1 MNTRR
6 FRGFDGAEI
15 AVVEIGAGRP
25 VILLHGL
32 FSSGEM
38 NWRRYGA
45 AAEIAGAGYRVIMP
59 DFRAHGLSAAPH
71 DAAAYPPDV
80 LAMDIEAL
88 IEQLGLTDFDIAGY
102 SMGARTLVRLLARGL
117 RPGKAIISGMGLEGL
132 TGGTARADF
141 FKTVVARPDGWPSGS
156 PQAFAAAFMKQ
167 NKVDTAAVGLL
178 LNSFVSTP
186 IEALHAIETRCLV
199 LCGADDRDNGS
210 APALALEL
218 PNAALA
224 EIAGNHM
231 SAVTKPD
238 FGTAIAAWLG
248 HGLDHGLGHGLD
260 HGGWPIRSERAP
272 D

>member
-1 MNTRR
+1 MRAL
-6 FRGFDGAEI
+6 RGFDGAAL
-15 AVVEIGAGRP
+15 AVAEMGEGRP
-25 VILLHGL
+25 ILLLHGL

-59 DFRAHGLSAAPH
+59 DFRAHGQSAAPH
-71 DAAAYPPDV
+71 DPSAYPPDV

-117 RPGKAIISGMGLEGL
+117 KPGKAILSGMGLEGL

-141 FKTVVARPDGWPSGS
+141 FKRVVKQPDGWPAGS
-156 PQAFAAAFMKQ
+156 PEAFAAAFMKQ
-167 NKVDTAAVGLL
+167 NKVDGVAVGLL
-178 LNSFVSTP
+178 LDTFVSTP
-186 IEALHAIETRCLV
+186 PDVLAGIETRILV
-199 LCGADDRDNGS
+199 LCGRDDRDNGS

-218 PNAALA
+218 PNAALV
-224 EIAGNHM
+224 EIDGNHM

-238 FGTAIAAWLG
+238 FGSAIAAWLG
-248 HGLDHGLGHGLD
+248 HPL
-260 HGGWPIRSERAP
+260 
-272 D
+272 

>member
-1 MNTRR
+1 MQRLA
-6 FRGFDGAEI
+6 GFDGAEL
-15 AVVEIGAGRP
+15 AVAEIGTGRP
-25 VILLHGL
+25 IILLHGL

-45 AAEIAGAGYRVIMP
+45 AAEIASAGYRVIMP

-71 DAAAYPPDV
+71 DAAAYPADV
-80 LAMDIEAL
+80 LALDIEAL
-88 IEQLGLTDFDIAGY
+88 IAQLGLTDFDIGGY

-117 RPGKAIISGMGLEGL
+117 KPAKAIISGMGLEGL

-141 FKTVVARPDGWPSGS
+141 FKRVVARPDGWPAGS
-156 PQAFAAAFMKQ
+156 PEAFAAAFMKQ
-167 NKVDTAAVGLL
+167 NKVDGIAVGHL

-186 IEALHAIETRCLV
+186 VAVLRGIETRTLV
-199 LCGADDRDNGS
+199 LCGREDRDNGS

-218 PNAALA
+218 PSAALV
-224 EIAGNHM
+224 EIDGNHM

-248 HGLDHGLGHGLD
+248 HPL
-260 HGGWPIRSERAP
+260 
-272 D
+272 